1 MFKKNAAVP
10 LKKKPYTHTG
20 GAAAAELERA
30 LCPECGPVVPAAP
43 HGPAAGGGGL
53 PLLSNVRR
61 ASGVLHGPGEDVPGP
76 GGQADQAAG
85 GLGRVQLPQ
94 GHRALLSR

>member
-1 MFKKNAAVP
+1 MP
-10 LKKKPYTHTG
+10 LKTKKQHTRTHTG
-20 GAAAAELERA
+20 GASEAELERA
-30 LCPECGPVVPAAP
+30 LCPERSTVVPSAP

-53 PLLSNVRR
+53 PLLANVRR

-85 GLGRVQLPQ
+85 GL
-94 GHRALLSR
+94 S